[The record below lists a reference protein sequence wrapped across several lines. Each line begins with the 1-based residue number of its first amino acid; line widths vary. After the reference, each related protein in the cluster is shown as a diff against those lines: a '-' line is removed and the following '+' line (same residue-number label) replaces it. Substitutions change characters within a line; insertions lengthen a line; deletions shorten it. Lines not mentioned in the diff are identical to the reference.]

1 MTEPSITCPKC
12 KSPIKLTESLAA
24 PLIEAE
30 RKRAADELES
40 RLAERLEAEK
50 ATITAAEAKRAAEK
64 YASELERIRT
74 EVADKDAKLAEA
86 RELETSLR
94 QEREQLA
101 EQKRDLEL
109 SVNRRLDEERGR
121 IRKEQDEKTRSEMTR
136 ELEAV
141 RVDLA
146 DKESKLAAARELEA
160 SLRTEREALAEQKR
174 ELELSVNRRLDE
186 ERGRIRKEQD
196 EKTRREMT
204 SEVESLR
211 EELATKEK
219 KLAEV
224 QAAELALRRERQKL
238 SEEKQ
243 QLELTV
249 QRRVDEERDKVRD
262 QTRRERDDE
271 YRLKMAEKDKVITD
285 MQKQLDE
292 ARRRAEQ
299 GSQQTQGDVA
309 EADLESL
316 LRAKFPYDDIEP
328 VGKGREGADRV
339 QRIVVPSGPDC
350 GSILWERK
358 RTKNWSNDWLEKA
371 RDDQRAAKTNMVVIV
386 SDTLP
391 SGVATFDRI
400 EGVWVVS
407 PACAI
412 PLGVALR
419 QALIETAMAHR
430 AMEGRQEK
438 ESLVYAHVTGPE
450 FRQRIGLMVE
460 AILAM
465 REQHEK
471 EKAAMRRIWTE
482 REKQFD
488 RLMAGTAS
496 IYGGFRGIVGA
507 TLPEI
512 AGLSL
517 PESDALSLPHVEPK
531 ALESSSPALN

>member
-12 KSPIKLTESLAA
+12 KSSIKLTESLAA
-24 PLIEAE
+24 PLIEVE
-30 RKRAADELES
+30 RKRAAEELES
-40 RLAERLEAEK
+40 QLAVRLDAEK
-50 ATITAAEAKRAAEK
+50 VGIAAAEAKKAAAK
-64 YASELERIRT
+64 YDAELRRVQT

-86 RELETSLR
+86 RKLESTLR

-109 SVNRRLDEERGR
+109 NVQRRLDEERER
-121 IRKEQDEKTRSEMTR
+121 IRKEQDEKTRTEMSR
-136 ELEAV
+136 ELEAI
-141 RVDLA
+141 RVDLVE
-146 DKESKLAAARELEA
+146 KESKLAASRELEA
-160 SLRTEREALAEQKR
+160 SLRKERQALAEEKR
-174 ELELSVNRRLDE
+174 DLELSVERRLDE
-186 ERGRIRKEQD
+186 EREGIRKAQA
-196 EKTRREMT
+196 EKTRSEMT
-204 SEVESLR
+204 REVESLR
-211 EELATKEK
+211 EDLVAKDK

-224 QAAELALRRERQKL
+224 QAAELELRRERQKL
-238 SEEKQ
+238 SDEKE

-262 QTRRERDDE
+262 QTRRERDEE
-271 YRLKMAEKDKVITD
+271 YRLKMAEKEKVITD

-309 EADLESL
+309 EADLETL
-316 LRAKFPYDDIEP
+316 LRAHFPYDDIEP
-328 VGKGREGADRV
+328 VGKGREGADRL

-391 SGVATFDRI
+391 NGVATFDRI
-400 EGVWVVS
+400 EGVWVAS

-419 QALIETAMAHR
+419 QALIETATAHR

-438 ESLVYAHVTGPE
+438 ESLVYAHVTGAE

-460 AILAM
+460 AVLSM

-471 EKAAMRRIWTE
+471 EKTAMRRIWAE

-488 RLMAGTAS
+488 RLMSGTAS

-512 AGLSL
+512 AGLALPEPESPSL
-517 PESDALSLPHVEPK
+517 PMVESK
-531 ALESSSPALN
+531 ALESKTPSLN

>member
-1 MTEPSITCPKC
+1 
-12 KSPIKLTESLAA
+12 LAA

-30 RKRAADELES
+30 RKRAAEELES
-40 RLAERLEAEK
+40 QLAVRLDAEK
-50 ATITAAEAKRAAEK
+50 ANIVAAEAKKAAAK
-64 YASELERIRT
+64 YDAELRRVQT

-86 RELETSLR
+86 RKHESALR

-109 SVNRRLDEERGR
+109 SVQRRLDEERDR
-121 IRKEQDEKTRSEMTR
+121 IRKEQDAKTRTEMMR

-146 DKESKLAAARELEA
+146 EKDSKLAEARELETA
-160 SLRTEREALAEQKR
+160 LRKERETLAAQKR
-174 ELELSVNRRLDE
+174 DLELSVERRLDE
-186 ERGRIRKEQD
+186 EREGIRKAQA
-196 EKTRREMT
+196 EKTRSEMT
-204 SEVESLR
+204 REVESLR
-211 EELATKEK
+211 EDLVAKDK
-219 KLAEV
+219 KLADV
-224 QAAELALRRERQKL
+224 QAAELELRRERQKL
-238 SEEKQ
+238 TDEKQ

-249 QRRVDEERDKVRD
+249 QRRVDEERGKVRD

-316 LRAKFPYDDIEP
+316 LRAQFPYDDIEP

-339 QRIVVPSGPDC
+339 QRIVVQSGPDC

-400 EGVWVVS
+400 KGVWVAS

-460 AILAM
+460 AILSM

-471 EKAAMRRIWTE
+471 EKTAMRRIWAE

-488 RLMAGTAS
+488 RLMSGTAG
-496 IYGGFRGIVGA
+496 IYGGFKGIVGA

-512 AGLSL
+512 AGLALPEPESPSL
-517 PESDALSLPHVEPK
+517 PIVESK
-531 ALESSSPALN
+531 ALESKTPSLN

>member
-12 KSPIKLTESLAA
+12 KSSIKLTESLAA

-40 RLAERLEAEK
+40 RLAERLDAER
-50 ATITAAEAKRAAEK
+50 ATITAAEAKKASEK
-64 YASELERIRT
+64 YDTELQRIRI

-86 RELETSLR
+86 RKLEASLR

-109 SVNRRLDEERGR
+109 SVNRRLDEERDR
-121 IRKEQDEKTRSEMTR
+121 IRKEQDEKTRGEMTR

-141 RVDLA
+141 RVELA
-146 DKESKLAAARELEA
+146 EKETKLAAARELEA
-160 SLRTEREALAEQKR
+160 SLRKERESLAEQKR
-174 ELELSVNRRLDE
+174 DLELSVQRRLDE
-186 ERGRIRKEQD
+186 ERENIKQAQA
-196 EKTRREMT
+196 EKTRNEMT
-204 SEVESLR
+204 REVESLR
-211 EELATKEK
+211 EDLAAKDK

-224 QAAELALRRERQKL
+224 QAAELELRRERQKL

-249 QRRVDEERDKVRD
+249 QRRVDEERDKVRE
-262 QTRRERDDE
+262 QTLRERDDE
-271 YRLKMAEKDKVITD
+271 HRLKLAEKEKVISD
-285 MQKQLDE
+285 MQKQLEE
-292 ARRRAEQ
+292 ARRKAEQ
-299 GSQQTQGDVA
+299 GSQQAQGDVA
-309 EADLESL
+309 EADMESL
-316 LRAKFPYDDIEP
+316 LRSHFPYDDIEP
-328 VGKGREGADRV
+328 IGKGREGADRV
-339 QRIVVPSGPDC
+339 QRIVVSSGPNC

-386 SDTLP
+386 SDALP

-400 EGVWVVS
+400 DGVWVAS

-412 PLGVALR
+412 PLATALR

-471 EKAAMRRIWTE
+471 EKAAMRRIWAE

-488 RLMAGTAS
+488 RLMSGTAS

-517 PESDALSLPHVEPK
+517 PEPDALSLPHVEPK
-531 ALESSSPALN
+531 ALESSSPSLN